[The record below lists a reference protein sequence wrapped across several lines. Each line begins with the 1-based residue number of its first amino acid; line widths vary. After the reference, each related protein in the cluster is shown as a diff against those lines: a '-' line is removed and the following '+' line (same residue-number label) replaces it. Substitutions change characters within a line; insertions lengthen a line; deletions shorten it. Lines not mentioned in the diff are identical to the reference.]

1 MTKRSRLG
9 MCVVIAVVGI
19 GVVSIAAQQRAAI
32 QLQSVN
38 WKVGN
43 VDVTENVP
51 PITGA
56 PFTAD
61 ATTEFTQA
69 LADGNRIEQ
78 HYSTSVARD
87 GRGRTRREQEMA
99 LVGPLMVLQLDTVKA
114 AVAGGGRGRGGWATA
129 PGPRE
134 PQRLVVIT
142 DPVEHVSYTLYEQ
155 TKEALRSAALV
166 VQRLEDLK
174 VLDAKLKRAEA
185 DTLKAA
191 DAKRAEAGRAGA
203 QQGVVVDDLGTR
215 PIEGVA
221 AKGTRTTTTIPAG
234 EIGNIAPINLVTER
248 WFSDELG
255 MAVRITR
262 SDPRSGETVY
272 RLTNIVRAEPP
283 PDLFTVPPDY
293 KIVEPLYDKKVD
305 EYKKLI
311 DAGRSGGGRGKQ

>member
-1 MTKRSRLG
+1 MTWL
-9 MCVVIAVVGI
+9 VAAAVTCGAA
-19 GVVSIAAQQRAAI
+19 SLAAQDRAI
-32 QLQSVN
+32 QERKAVRWEVGSVEP
-38 WKVGN
+38 
-43 VDVTENVP
+43 TENVP

-78 HYSTSVARD
+78 RYSTSIARD

-99 LVGPLMVLQLDTVKA
+99 LVGPLTVLQLDRAKTSAA
-114 AVAGGGRGRGGWATA
+114 AVGGRGQTVWLSA
-129 PGPRE
+129 PG

-174 VLDAKLKRAEA
+174 ALEAKLKRAEA
-185 DTLKAA
+185 DNLRAVE
-191 DAKRAEAGRAGA
+191 AKRAEAARGGA
-203 QQGVVVDDLGTR
+203 ARQQGEVVEDLGTR
-215 PIEGVA
+215 QIEGVA
-221 AKGTRTTTTIPAG
+221 ARGTRTTKTIPAG
-234 EIGNIAPINLVTER
+234 EIGNLAPINLVTER

-283 PDLFTVPPDY
+283 PDLFAVPPDY
-293 KIVEPLYDKKVD
+293 KIVEPTYFEKKVD
-305 EYKKLI
+305 EYKKVI
-311 DAGRSGGGRGKQ
+311 DAGRGGRGKVGP